1 MVYMKKWL
9 AALIGLS
16 LTSSLLAA
24 GDTLLKPG
32 HPNNYVV
39 VKGDTLWDISG
50 DFLNDPWKWPEI
62 WQVNPQVSNPHLIYP
77 GDVLSLVY
85 VDGQPKIMVKRGGT
99 VKLSPQM
106 RESEHGNAIQA
117 IPLGKIDA
125 FLSKGRF
132 VDPSSLKGK
141 PYIIAGGKRHIV
153 AGAGDQIYARGEFA
167 GEDVTYG
174 VFREEQLFTDP
185 DTNEVLGLQLRNIAS
200 TNISSMDS
208 DIATMEVNRS
218 SEEIRIGDK
227 VLVSEQRAI
236 TAVYQPSAPSEDI
249 AGLIIGVEDGVTQVG
264 KMSIVIINR
273 GERDGLI
280 EGNVLSILKV
290 GEIVRDKV
298 ADELVQLPDERA
310 GLMMVFRVYDKLS
323 YGLVLRASQGLSV
336 DDKVAMP

>member
-1 MVYMKKWL
+1 MKKWL

-16 LTSSLLAA
+16 LISSVLAA

-50 DFLNDPWKWPEI
+50 NFLNDPWKWPEI

-85 VDGQPKIMVKRGGT
+85 VDGQPRVMVKRGGT

-106 RESEHGNAIQA
+106 RDSEHGRAIPA

-132 VDPSSLKGK
+132 VEPSELEGK
-141 PYIIAGGKRHIV
+141 PYVVAGGKRHLIT
-153 AGAGDQIYARGEFA
+153 GAGDQVYARGEFLD
-167 GEDVTYG
+167 EDVTYG
-174 VFREEQLFTDP
+174 VFREETLFTDP
-185 DTNEVLGLQLRNIAS
+185 DTNEILGLQLRNIAS
-200 TNISSMDS
+200 TNISSMDT
-208 DIATMEVNRS
+208 DIATMDVNRS
-218 SEEIRIGDK
+218 TEEIRIGDK
-227 VLVSEQRAI
+227 ILVSEQRAI
-236 TAVYQPSAPSEDI
+236 TAVYQPSAPDEEVD
-249 AGLIIGVEDGVTQVG
+249 GLIIGVEGGVSQVG

-273 GERDGLI
+273 GERDGLA
-280 EGNVLSILKV
+280 EGNVLSIMKV
-290 GEIVRDKV
+290 GEVVKDKV

-310 GLMMVFRVYDKLS
+310 GLMMVFRVFDKLS
-323 YGLVLRASQGLSV
+323 YGLVLRANQGLSV

>member
-1 MVYMKKWL
+1 
-9 AALIGLS
+9 
-16 LTSSLLAA
+16 
-24 GDTLLKPG
+24 
-32 HPNNYVV
+32 
-39 VKGDTLWDISG
+39 
-50 DFLNDPWKWPEI
+50 
-62 WQVNPQVSNPHLIYP
+62 
-77 GDVLSLVY
+77 
-85 VDGQPKIMVKRGGT
+85 
-99 VKLSPQM
+99 M